1 MSKKIEFLTPGSQ
14 WSRKQKNGKESVS
27 TVICVSN
34 QTLKDEVLEKHPQQI
49 VFLTHRKEV
58 LTQTIDTYLANRN
71 YVGQDESMAA
81 FYETWI
87 VGDGPEK
94 VAEVSVDDIDNI
106 TLPGEENDKYDD
118 GAEDGAEDAD
128 LPEVDSVFAESD
140 DTLEDEATIPVFE
153 PAVFAGIELDSA
165 FVSYTEM
172 PNPQDP
178 GSTMHALRFVLD
190 DQLTLAKLN
199 TIFDQRRVDSLSSI
213 VIDSSA
219 ARINLTVTAA
229 WPAFVEIDLTGS
241 AVGIIYLGSQG
252 YIHSEMLAEEQ
263 QAAEAKEAAPVT
275 AGNDLTVNLGT
286 APQGSTDHLQVI
298 PQIQT
303 QPEGGLTVGISG

>member
-1 MSKKIEFLTPGSQ
+1 MSKKIELLTPGSQ

-106 TLPGEENDKYDD
+106 TLPGEEDD
-118 GAEDGAEDAD
+118 EDGAEDAD
-128 LPEVDSVFAESD
+128 LTEVDSVFAESD

-199 TIFDQRRVDSLSSI
+199 TIFDQSRVDSLSSI

-252 YIHSEMLAEEQ
+252 YIHSEMLDEE

-275 AGNDLTVNLGT
+275 AGNDLPVNLGT
-286 APQGSTDHLQVI
+286 APQGSAEPLQVI

-303 QPEGGLTVGISG
+303 QPGGGLTVGISG